1 LNRKGQAAKGSM
13 MTLAYLLLVTYFMLS
28 LLSCGSLGIRATLLA
43 LTEALLLFSVES
55 SKRTE

>member
-1 LNRKGQAAKGSM
+1 M
-13 MTLAYLLLVTYFMLS
+13 MTFVYLLLVFYFMLS